1 MTAPQ
6 DPFAANVARSA
17 ANLSEAQR
25 RIEAAAMTD
34 HALEAAAQ
42 AEDLIRWVTQDWA
55 GRGFTPEQCVFA
67 LALATI
73 NFREGVPETFGG
85 KTMFDRVAAE
95 AKKYY
100 DANQ

>member
-42 AEDLIRWVTQDWA
+42 AEDFVQDQVEDI
-55 GRGFTPEQCVFA
+55 TEQGKDT
-67 LALATI
+67 L
-73 NFREGVPETFGG
+73 GG
-85 KTMFDRVAAE
+85 IAD
-95 AKKYY
+95 
-100 DANQ
+100 DLGL

>member
-42 AEDLIRWVTQDWA
+42 AEER
-55 GRGFTPEQCVFA
+55 FHS
-67 LALATI
+67 TI
-73 NFREGVPETFGG
+73 G
-85 KTMFDRVAAE
+85 E
-95 AKKYY
+95 AIEM
-100 DANQ
+100 